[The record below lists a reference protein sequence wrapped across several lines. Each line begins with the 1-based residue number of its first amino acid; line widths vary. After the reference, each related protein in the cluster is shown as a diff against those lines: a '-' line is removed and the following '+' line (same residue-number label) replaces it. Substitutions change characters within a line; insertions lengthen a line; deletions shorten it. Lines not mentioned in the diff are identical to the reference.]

1 MSVYQNI
8 LLFPNSNYL
17 LTSQEGPDH
26 QPGNHD
32 LIKNYHSN
40 TNKLSR
46 GFRFMGI
53 EIRIQ
58 WLKKE
63 TVGALSNHKGT
74 RQTPW
79 LTECEAFL
87 FTHEIIDNLDFTLGG
102 TGPES

>member
-1 MSVYQNI
+1 MCQNI

-58 WLKKE
+58 
-63 TVGALSNHKGT
+63 
-74 RQTPW
+74 
-79 LTECEAFL
+79 
-87 FTHEIIDNLDFTLGG
+87 
-102 TGPES
+102 